1 MRALVKAEWIKL
13 TTTRTAMGLLLGAAA
28 VTMLGAFST
37 IMSGNPADLAAPLHR
52 QHLFLLASINLSLFA
67 LVLGIRGVTD
77 EFRHGSIVPTLL
89 LEPIRRRVLW
99 GKAVTFAAAGA
110 VLASLAQAAM
120 LGLALLLLES
130 KGVQATVGT
139 SDLAALGGLV
149 AASALWAMIGVAVGA
164 VVRHQVAAVVGALIW
179 VLVVENLGAGLLLG
193 QAGSYLPGQAAHA
206 LASASQA
213 GTLLA
218 PAIGALVLGGYALL
232 AMVAATVRMTRADV
246 TTA

>member
-1 MRALVKAEWIKL
+1 MRALVKAELIKL

-37 IMSGNPADLAAPLHR
+37 IMSAAPADLAAPLHQ

-99 GKAVTFAAAGA
+99 GKAVTLAAAGA
-110 VLASLAQAAM
+110 LLATLAQAAM
-120 LGLALLLLES
+120 LGLALLLLQS

-139 SDLAALGGLV
+139 SDLVAMGGLV

-164 VVRHQVAAVVGALIW
+164 VVRYQVPAVVGALIW
-179 VLVVENLGAGLLLG
+179 VLVVENLGAGLLG
-193 QAGSYLPGQAAHA
+193 EAGSYLPGQAAHA

>member
-1 MRALVKAEWIKL
+1 MRALVKAELIKL

-37 IMSGNPADLAAPLHR
+37 IMSAAPADLAAPLHQ

-89 LEPIRRRVLW
+89 LEPTRRRVLW
-99 GKAVTFAAAGA
+99 GKTVTLAAAGA
-110 VLASLAQAAM
+110 LLATLAQAAM
-120 LGLALLLLES
+120 LGLALLLLQS

-139 SDLAALGGLV
+139 SDLTAMGGLV
-149 AASALWAMIGVAVGA
+149 AASALWTMIGVAVGA
-164 VVRHQVAAVVGALIW
+164 VVRHQVPALVGALIW
-179 VLVVENLGAGLLLG
+179 VLVVENLGAGLLD

-206 LASASQA
+206 LAGASQA

-218 PAIGALVLGGYALL
+218 PGIGALVLGGYALL

>member
-1 MRALVKAEWIKL
+1 MRALAKAELIKL

-37 IMSGNPADLAAPLHR
+37 IMSADPAALATPLHE

-67 LVLGIRGVTD
+67 LVLGIRGITD
-77 EFRHGSIVPTLL
+77 ELRHGSIVPTLL
-89 LEPIRRRVLW
+89 LEPTRRRVLW
-99 GKAVTFAAAGA
+99 GKAVTLAAAGA
-110 VLASLAQAAM
+110 LLATLAQAAM
-120 LGLALLLLES
+120 LALALLLLQS

-139 SDLAALGGLV
+139 SDLVAMGGLV
-149 AASALWAMIGVAVGA
+149 AASALWAIIGVAVGA

-179 VLVVENLGAGLLLG
+179 VLVVENLGAGLLG

-206 LASASQA
+206 LAIASQA
-213 GTLLA
+213 ETLLA
-218 PAIGALVLGGYALL
+218 PAIGALVLGGYAVL

>member
-1 MRALVKAEWIKL
+1 MRALVKAELIKL

-37 IMSGNPADLAAPLHR
+37 IMSADPADLAAPLHQ

-99 GKAVTFAAAGA
+99 GKAVTLAAAGA
-110 VLASLAQAAM
+110 LLATLAQAAM
-120 LGLALLLLES
+120 LGLALLLLQS

-139 SDLAALGGLV
+139 SDLVAMGGLV

-164 VVRHQVAAVVGALIW
+164 VVRHQVPAVVGALIW
-179 VLVVENLGAGLLLG
+179 VLVVENLGAGLLG

>member
-1 MRALVKAEWIKL
+1 MRALVKAELIKL

-37 IMSGNPADLAAPLHR
+37 IMSAAPADLAAPLHQ

-99 GKAVTFAAAGA
+99 GKAVTLAAAGA
-110 VLASLAQAAM
+110 LLATLAQAAM
-120 LGLALLLLES
+120 LGLALLLLQS

-139 SDLAALGGLV
+139 SDLVAMGGLV

-164 VVRHQVAAVVGALIW
+164 VVRHQVPAVVGALIW
-179 VLVVENLGAGLLLG
+179 VLVVENLGAGLLG

>member
-1 MRALVKAEWIKL
+1 
-13 TTTRTAMGLLLGAAA
+13 
-28 VTMLGAFST
+28 MLGAFST
-37 IMSGNPADLAAPLHR
+37 IMSADPADLAAPLHQ

-89 LEPIRRRVLW
+89 LEPTRARVLW
-99 GKAVTFAAAGA
+99 GKAVTLAAAGA
-110 VLASLAQAAM
+110 LLAILAQAAM
-120 LGLALLLLES
+120 VGLAVLLLHG
-130 KGVQATVGT
+130 KGVQATVGG
-139 SDLAALGGLV
+139 SDLAAMGGLV

-164 VVRHQVAAVVGALIW
+164 VVRHQVPAVVGALIW
-179 VLVVENLGAGLLLG
+179 VLVVENLGAGLLD
-193 QAGSYLPGQAAHA
+193 QAGRYLPGQAAHA

-218 PAIGALVLGGYALL
+218 PAIGALVLGGYAHL
-232 AMVAATVRMTRADV
+232 AMVAATVRMSRADI